1 MPNRFQK
8 HYTRDQARNLLPKVR
23 VWLKQLL
30 NFRDKVQEQ
39 EKRLTKLMAPGRDVG
54 GDLVNAWVRTLAA
67 MQEVLLEFYRRE
79 ILIKDLDR
87 GLIDFPSLQQGK
99 EVFLC
104 WEQGEPD
111 VEFWHDL
118 DAGYAGRERLEDD

>member
-8 HYTRDQARNLLPKVR
+8 HYTRDQARDLLPKVR

-30 NFRDKVQEQ
+30 DFRDKVQEQ

-118 DAGYAGRERLEDD
+118 DAGYAGRERL